1 VTPPQ
6 GKLLHLLARA
16 CGARRI
22 LEIGTLGAYSTIW
35 LARALPPSG
44 KLITLEIDLHHAEV
58 ARRNLERAKVSG
70 RVEIRVGDAAV
81 LLDAMQGFVEPFDFV
96 FVDADKKS
104 SDVYFKA
111 VLTLSHPGT
120 VIIVDN
126 VVREGKVAD
135 ASSDDEDIR
144 GIRRMTEW
152 LATQKNISA
161 TAIQTVGGK
170 SYDGFLMAIVKVRRY
185 AAKLT
190 ARYSPTR
197 HRHDVVEL
205 TDPLHGVFSTT
216 IQRLLARRRDPARTA
231 CTIGC
236 GWRGALRAAEQRRR
250 SGAVAELDRE
260 WVLRRCERSSSV
272 TRETPVRSRRARAG
286 RRCRVDRREQVRGAV
301 RPAVRCRDD
310 VAQRRARSPRY
321 ARRRAGSRLPC
332 RRAGER
338 RCAAV
343 GVDRRQRY
351 APPGDAACWLSARA
365 AARRQLRRRER
376 EDVVHHRAAVVLR
389 QARDAAA

>member
-1 VTPPQ
+1 MPEQVWSDVDAFFEQHLQPADDILRATLETNVAEGLPPIAVTPPQ

-58 ARRNLERAKVSG
+58 ARRNLERAKVSQ

-81 LLDAMQGFVEPFDFV
+81 LLDAMQGYVEPFDFV

-120 VIIVDN
+120 VIIIDN

-170 SYDGFLMAIVKVRRY
+170 SYDGFLMAIV
-185 AAKLT
+185 
-190 ARYSPTR
+190 
-197 HRHDVVEL
+197 E
-205 TDPLHGVFSTT
+205 
-216 IQRLLARRRDPARTA
+216 
-231 CTIGC
+231 
-236 GWRGALRAAEQRRR
+236 
-250 SGAVAELDRE
+250 
-260 WVLRRCERSSSV
+260 
-272 TRETPVRSRRARAG
+272 
-286 RRCRVDRREQVRGAV
+286 
-301 RPAVRCRDD
+301 
-310 VAQRRARSPRY
+310 
-321 ARRRAGSRLPC
+321 
-332 RRAGER
+332 
-338 RCAAV
+338 
-343 GVDRRQRY
+343 
-351 APPGDAACWLSARA
+351 
-365 AARRQLRRRER
+365 
-376 EDVVHHRAAVVLR
+376 
-389 QARDAAA
+389 

>member
-1 VTPPQ
+1 MPEQVWSDVDAFFEQHLQPADDILRATLETNVAEGLPPIAVTPPQ

-58 ARRNLERAKVSG
+58 ARRNLERAKVSQ

-120 VIIVDN
+120 VIIIDN

-152 LATQKNISA
+152 LATQKSISA

-170 SYDGFLMAIVKVRRY
+170 SYDGFLMAIV
-185 AAKLT
+185 
-190 ARYSPTR
+190 
-197 HRHDVVEL
+197 E
-205 TDPLHGVFSTT
+205 
-216 IQRLLARRRDPARTA
+216 
-231 CTIGC
+231 
-236 GWRGALRAAEQRRR
+236 
-250 SGAVAELDRE
+250 
-260 WVLRRCERSSSV
+260 
-272 TRETPVRSRRARAG
+272 
-286 RRCRVDRREQVRGAV
+286 
-301 RPAVRCRDD
+301 
-310 VAQRRARSPRY
+310 
-321 ARRRAGSRLPC
+321 
-332 RRAGER
+332 
-338 RCAAV
+338 
-343 GVDRRQRY
+343 
-351 APPGDAACWLSARA
+351 
-365 AARRQLRRRER
+365 
-376 EDVVHHRAAVVLR
+376 
-389 QARDAAA
+389 